1 MGVAVVVVPGG
12 FVHVVA
18 IFGGDF
24 FEGGFE
30 IVPDEPRFKLGGR
43 EGGGGTDHKNGGDT
57 VAQAA
62 ALDGLGDAV
71 GQVDDL
77 VVSFGGYL
85 EAGHPGGHERNIIL
99 RGRGS
104 MRRGRGAVCATVAAG
119 VVYDGRAMAGLDYR
133 TAGESHG
140 PAVTALVEG
149 MPAGVRV
156 DVAFI
161 NGELRRRQGGYG
173 RSGRMKIEQDAV
185 EVLAGVRHGETMGSP
200 VVLQVVNRDRR
211 LEDAPAVHRPRPGHA
226 DLAGSLKWL
235 STDCRGTLERASA
248 RETVARVAAGALAR
262 CLLREFDIDAV
273 GYVVRIGEVGAEIG
287 ERQSLGALRSARD
300 ANEVYCPDGAASER
314 MIAAIRRA
322 TSEKDTLGGVVEV
335 QIQGAPPGLGS
346 CMRWQDKLDGRLMQA
361 LGSIPAI
368 KGVEIGM
375 GFGAAARSG
384 SRVHDEIDYDPS
396 KRDTPTLGFTRRSN
410 HAGGIEGG
418 MTNGQT
424 VVVRAAMKPIS
435 TLLRGMDSVNLET
448 KAAERS
454 DYERSD
460 ICAVAAASVVAE
472 NVAAFEMARAFLEKF
487 GGDTLREVRAAYDGY
502 LAAARSLGVEA
513 E

>member
-1 MGVAVVVVPGG
+1 MGVAVVVVPGRL
-12 FVHVVA
+12 VLVVA
-18 IFGGDF
+18 VLGGDSL
-24 FEGGFE
+24 EGGLE
-30 IVPDEPRFKLGGR
+30 IVPDESRLKLGGG
-43 EGGGGTDHKNGGDT
+43 ECGGGTDHKYGGG
-57 VAQAA
+57 AIAKSA
-62 ALDGLGDAV
+62 ALDRVGNAV
-71 GQVDDL
+71 GHVDDL
-77 VVSFGGYL
+77 VVSLGGHF
-85 EAGHPGGHERNIIL
+85 EAGHPGGHERNIVV
-99 RGRGS
+99 RERGS
-104 MRRGRGAVCATVAAG
+104 IRLRRGSVCATVAAG
-119 VVYDGRAMAGLDYR
+119 VVYDGQAMAGLDYR

-140 PAVTALVEG
+140 PALTALVEG
-149 MPAGVRV
+149 LPAGVRV
-156 DVAFI
+156 DVDFI

-185 EVLAGVRHGETMGSP
+185 EILSGVRHGETMGSP
-200 VVLQVVNRDRR
+200 VTMQIANRDRR

-248 RETVARVAAGALAR
+248 RETAARVAAGALAR
-262 CLLREFDIDAV
+262 CLLRVFGMDAV
-273 GYVVRIGEVGAEIG
+273 GYVVRIGEVEAEIE
-287 ERQSLGALRSARD
+287 ERPSLAALRSARD
-300 ANEVYCPDGAASER
+300 ANEVYCPDDSASAR

-322 TSEKDTLGGVVEV
+322 TTEKDTLGGVVEV

-375 GFGAAARSG
+375 GFGAAARPG
-384 SRVHDEIDYDPS
+384 SRVHDEIDYDPA
-396 KRDTPTLGFTRRSN
+396 KRDTTMLGFTRRSN
-410 HAGGIEGG
+410 HAGGLEGG

-435 TLLRGMDSVNLET
+435 TLLRGMESVNLKT

-487 GGDTLREVRAAYDGY
+487 GGDTLSEVRAAYDGY
-502 LAAARSLGVEA
+502 LAAARSLGADA